1 MRLAG
6 EDVCP
11 EVYFPHNLSQGDAM
25 RIQFVEIS
33 NFRKLLAVHIDLTD
47 STTLLVGANNS
58 GKTSAM
64 LALRH
69 FLVDGGKFSTHD
81 FTLSNW
87 QAINEIGKRW
97 VQMTLN
103 GEGTPSLEDWH
114 DLLPTMD
121 VWLNVPG
128 DEIHYVR
135 TILPTLAWTSGLIG
149 VRLQFEPKKVQE
161 LYTDF
166 IGAFTAATDTKAA
179 AAEQAGQVDIAV
191 ILWPTSMI
199 DFLDRRLRQH
209 FTIRGYTLDPA
220 KRQTPFGGKARPQ
233 KLLETSVPT
242 EGNPL
247 SGLIRIHEI
256 NAQRG
261 FGSTTDRPDAAAEG
275 AANSGQRRE
284 SRRLSDQLRAYYA
297 NHLDP
302 YDTPDASDLKALAAI
317 EMAQKAFDDRL
328 ADGFSAAIT
337 EVSALGYPGV
347 SDPRL
352 KITTRLRPTDGL
364 NHEAAVQ
371 YEIDM
376 KADATGSPALRL
388 PEDSNGLGYQNLV
401 SMVFQLMGFRDAWMR
416 VGKAGKGGKS
426 DADSELEPLHL
437 VLIEEPE
444 AHLHAQVQQV
454 FIRKAYEI
462 LRAHPDLGQNKKL
475 TTQLVV
481 STHSSH
487 VAHETRFANLRYFRR
502 LPASHKGHVPVST
515 VVNLSEVFGPG
526 DDTAKFAIR
535 YLRAAHCDLFFADA
549 AILVEGPA
557 ERMLVP
563 HFIRNHFNDLHQC
576 YITIL
581 EIGGSHSHRLEP
593 LLRHLGL
600 PSLVIT
606 DLDATT
612 ATGAAIAPARGA
624 GQVSGNTALKSW
636 VPKLAPIDEL
646 LDLAAEKKISAFDE
660 MSAVRI
666 AYQTPIAVA
675 LEEGKEPQEALPYTF
690 EDALVFSNIG
700 IFGALDGTGLVKK
713 FKDAIELHKTA
724 AALGGSMFDSLR
736 TGKKAEFALDVLT
749 LEDPVSLVVP
759 NYIAEGLDWLQS
771 QLKKR
776 QLDIVELPPAIDDAE
791 PVA

>member
-1 MRLAG
+1 M
-6 EDVCP
+6 
-11 EVYFPHNLSQGDAM
+11 Q
-25 RIQFVEIS
+25 IQFVEIN
-33 NFRKLLAVHIDLTD
+33 NFRKLLAVHVDLTD

-69 FLVDGGKFSTHD
+69 FLVDGGRFSTHD

-87 QAINEIGKRW
+87 QAINALGASWIEIAGK
-97 VQMTLN
+97 
-103 GEGTPSLEDWH
+103 GEGAPFAEDWAG
-114 DLLPTMD
+114 LLPSMD
-121 VWLNVPG
+121 VWLNVAG
-128 DEIHYVR
+128 DEIHYVQS
-135 TILPTLAWTSGLIG
+135 ILPTLAWQSGPIG
-149 VRLQFEPKKVQE
+149 VRLQFEPKDTQA

-166 IGAFTAATDTKAA
+166 VRAFTAASETKAA
-179 AAEQAGQVDIAV
+179 AAVQAGQDDFAV
-191 ILWPTSMI
+191 SLWPSNMI
-199 DFLDRRLRQH
+199 DFLDRRLRPH
-209 FTIRGYTLDPA
+209 FTIRGYVLDPA
-220 KRQTPFGGKARPQ
+220 KRQAPLNGKARPQ
-233 KLLETSVPT
+233 ALPNTAVPI

-247 SGLIRIHEI
+247 GGLIRIHEI

-261 FGSTTDRPDAAAEG
+261 FGAVNDKPDPTADGPTGSAP
-275 AANSGQRRE
+275 RRE
-284 SRRLSDQLRAYYA
+284 SRRLSDQLRAYYT

-302 YDTPDASDLKALAAI
+302 YDTPDASDLLALAAI
-317 EMAQKAFDDRL
+317 ESAQRAFDDRL
-328 ADGFSAAIT
+328 DDCFSAAIT
-337 EVSALGYPGV
+337 EVSGLGYPGV

-352 KITTRLRPTDGL
+352 KITTRLRPADGL

-376 KADATGSPALRL
+376 KADGADGPALRL

-401 SMVFQLMGFRDAWMR
+401 SMVFQLMSFRDAWMR
-416 VGKAGKGGKS
+416 VGKAGKGNKG
-426 DADSELEPLHL
+426 DAEADLEPLHL

-462 LRAHPDLGQNKKL
+462 LRAHPDLGESKKL

-487 VAHETRFANLRYFRR
+487 VAHETKFSNLRYFRR
-502 LPASHKGHVPVST
+502 LPASKTGHVPVST

-526 DDTAKFAIR
+526 DDTAKFATR

-563 HFIRNHFNDLHQC
+563 HFIRNRFKDLHQC
-576 YITIL
+576 YITLL

-600 PSLVIT
+600 PTLVIT
-606 DLDATT
+606 DLDASN
-612 ATGAAIAPARGA
+612 ATGAAVAPARNA
-624 GQVSGNTALKSW
+624 SQTTGNTALKTW
-636 VPKLAPIDEL
+636 VPTVAPVDEL
-646 LDLAAEKKISAFDE
+646 LDLAPDKKIRAFDE
-660 MSAVRI
+660 MSAVRV
-666 AYQTPIAVA
+666 AYQTPIKVQ
-675 LEEGKEPQEALPYTF
+675 LEGGKEPQEALPYTF
-690 EDALVFSNIG
+690 EDALVFSNIP
-700 IFGALDGTGLVKK
+700 IFGGLDGTGLVKK
-713 FKDAIELHKTA
+713 FRDAIAEHKTT
-724 AALGGSMFDSLR
+724 AALGNSMFESLKN
-736 TGKKAEFALDVLT
+736 GKKAEFALDVLA
-749 LEDPVSLVVP
+749 LEDPAVLTVP
-759 NYIAEGLDWLQS
+759 NYISEGLDWLQE

-776 QLDIVELPPAIDDAE
+776 QLEVIELAPAEALE

>member
-1 MRLAG
+1 M
-6 EDVCP
+6 
-11 EVYFPHNLSQGDAM
+11 Q
-25 RIQFVEIS
+25 IQFVEIN

-69 FLVDGGKFSTHD
+69 FLVDGGRFSTHD

-87 QAINEIGKRW
+87 QAINALGHSWMEMAGKD
-97 VQMTLN
+97 
-103 GEGTPSLEDWH
+103 EGAPAAADWTG
-114 DLLPTMD
+114 LLPSMD
-121 VWLNVPG
+121 VWLNVAD

-135 TILPTLAWTSGLIG
+135 TILPTLAWKSGLIG
-149 VRLQFEPKKVQE
+149 VRMQLEPKDLQA

-166 IGAFTAATDTKAA
+166 ITTTTAAMDTKAA
-179 AAEQAGQVDIAV
+179 AAAQAGQDDISV
-191 ILWPTSMI
+191 SLWPSSMI

-209 FTIRGYTLDPA
+209 FTIKGYVLDPA
-220 KRQTPFGGKARPQ
+220 KQQAPLNGTARSQTLPKSALPI
-233 KLLETSVPT
+233 

-247 SGLIRIHEI
+247 GGLIRIHEI

-261 FGSTTDRPDAAAEG
+261 FGAMNDKPDAPTDGPAG
-275 AANSGQRRE
+275 SSPRRE
-284 SRRLSDQLRAYYA
+284 SRRLSDQLRTYYA

-302 YDTPDASDLKALAAI
+302 YDQPDASDLKALAAI
-317 EMAQKAFDDRL
+317 ETAQKAFDDRL
-328 ADGFSAAIT
+328 DDCFAAAIT

-352 KITTRLRPTDGL
+352 KITTRLRPSDGL

-376 KADATGSPALRL
+376 KADGVGGPALRL
-388 PEDSNGLGYQNLV
+388 PEESNGLGYQNLV
-401 SMVFQLMGFRDAWMR
+401 SMIFQLMSFRDAWMR
-416 VGKAGKGGKS
+416 VGKAGKGNKGGEE
-426 DADSELEPLHL
+426 SELEPLHL

-462 LRAHPDLGQNKKL
+462 LRAHPDLKDNKRL

-487 VAHETRFANLRYFRR
+487 VAHETKFANLRYFRR
-502 LPASHKGHVPVST
+502 LPASKTGHVPVST
-515 VVNLSEVFGPG
+515 VVNLSEVFGPK
-526 DDTAKFAIR
+526 DDTAKFATR

-563 HFIRNHFNDLHQC
+563 HFIRSHFSDLHQC
-576 YITIL
+576 YITLL

-600 PSLVIT
+600 PTLVIT
-606 DLDATT
+606 DLDTSN
-612 ATGAAIAPARGA
+612 ATGKAVAPARGA
-624 GQVSGNTALKSW
+624 GQTSGNTAIKTW
-636 VPKLAPIDEL
+636 VPKVASVDEL
-646 LDLAAEKKISAFDE
+646 LDLPSEKKISAFDE

-666 AYQTPIAVA
+666 AYQTPIKVQ
-675 LEEGKEPQEALPYTF
+675 LEEGKEAQEALPYTF
-690 EDALVFSNIG
+690 EDALVFSNIA
-700 IFGALDGTGLVKK
+700 IFGGLDGTGLVKK
-713 FKDAIELHKTA
+713 FQDAIKEHKTT
-724 AALGGSMFDSLR
+724 AALGSSMFESLK
-736 TGKKAEFALDVLT
+736 TGKKAEFALDVLA
-749 LEDPVSLVVP
+749 LEDPAAFVVP
-759 NYIAEGLDWLQS
+759 NYISEGLGWLQD

-776 QLDIVELPPAIDDAE
+776 QLEVIELAPAVEPE
-791 PVA
+791 PVV